1 MNPRNFF
8 AELKRRNVYKVAVA
22 YAVVAWLLI
31 QAASIM
37 FPTFDA
43 PPWVMK
49 VFIAAILSG
58 FPIALILAWAFEL
71 TPEGIVP
78 TEEVAPNE
86 SITHQT
92 GRKLITTTI
101 VVALIAS
108 ALLAWQFLRPR
119 AATTVPSATT
129 STAAPVNPAAPE
141 KSIAVLPFDNLSRD
155 PENAYFA
162 EGIQEEI
169 LTRLAKVA
177 DLKVI
182 SRGSTQRLKSAPDNL
197 PVIAKML
204 GVTNIL
210 EGSVQKSADQVRV
223 NVQLINAMTDAHLWA
238 DTYDRKLTDI
248 FAVES
253 EIAKA
258 IAETLRAKLT
268 GPEQHALSSRP
279 TENAEAHRF
288 YLKGRYYWNQ
298 RSEKGFKK
306 AIEYFKQA
314 IDADPNYA
322 LAYAGIADSYV
333 LLGFHGYGAM
343 APREAYPKAKVA
355 AEKAL
360 QIDETLGEAHAALA
374 NVRENY
380 DWDLV
385 GAEKEYKRAIELN
398 PKYATAH
405 QWYGSHLAVTERY
418 PEAMA
423 QIKQAQELDPL
434 SLIINVNV
442 SWFFYFARQYDDALE
457 QGRKTLDLE
466 PNFAATHWMLGQAYR
481 QKGMYAEAI
490 AEFQMEVV
498 SRSDPLDTAV
508 LGHAYAVAGKRAE
521 AEKILKELTALSK
534 ERYVSPYFIALIY
547 VGLNDKKE
555 AFDWLEKA
563 FADRSAG
570 MVYLKVEPMFDALR
584 ADPRFEALVA
594 KVFAPKNAQVPN

>member
-8 AELKRRNVYKVAVA
+8 AELKRRNVYKVAIA
-22 YAVVAWLLI
+22 YGVVGWLIVQIATQVFPFFDIPNWAVRLVVLATI
-31 QAASIM
+31 
-37 FPTFDA
+37 
-43 PPWVMK
+43 V
-49 VFIAAILSG
+49 G
-58 FPIALILAWAFEL
+58 FPIALVIAWAFEL
-71 TPEGIVP
+71 TPSGLKR
-78 TEEVAPNE
+78 TESTEAKSTRSRSRVWVYVVVIGAAMSLGLFFLGRYTVSRTRLGEDGLPGGASLPN
-86 SITHQT
+86 
-92 GRKLITTTI
+92 
-101 VVALIAS
+101 
-108 ALLAWQFLRPR
+108 
-119 AATTVPSATT
+119 
-129 STAAPVNPAAPE
+129 E
-141 KSIAVLPFDNLSRD
+141 KSIAVLPFDNLSHD

-182 SRGSTQRLKSAPDNL
+182 SRASTQRFKSAPDNL

-238 DTYDRKLTDI
+238 DTYDRKLTDV
-248 FAVES
+248 FQVES

-279 TENAEAHRF
+279 TENAEAHQF
-288 YLKGRYYWNQ
+288 YLKGRYYWNK
-298 RSEKGFKK
+298 RNEEGLKK

-322 LAYAGIADSYV
+322 LAYTGMADSYV

-343 APREAYPKAKVA
+343 PPTEAYPKAKIA

-360 QIDETLGEAHAALA
+360 QIDETLGEAHASLA
-374 NVRENY
+374 NVEENY
-380 DWDLV
+380 DWDLA
-385 GAEKEYKRAIELN
+385 GAEKEYKRALELN

-405 QWYGSHLAVTERY
+405 QWYGELLAVTERY
-418 PEAMA
+418 PEAIA

-434 SLIINVNV
+434 SLIINVNI
-442 SWFFYFARQYDDALE
+442 SWFFYFARQYDNALE
-457 QGRKTLDLE
+457 QCRKTLDLD

-481 QKGMYAEAI
+481 QKGMYEEAI
-490 AEFQMEVV
+490 AEFQKEVV
-498 SRSDPLDTAV
+498 SRGDPVDTAV

-521 AEKILKELTALSK
+521 AEKILKELTELSK
-534 ERYVSPYFIALIY
+534 DRYVSPYFIALIY
-547 VGLNDKKE
+547 VGLNDKDE

-563 FADRSAG
+563 FAERSAG
-570 MVYLKVEPMFDALR
+570 MVYLKVEPMFDPIR
-584 ADPRFEALVA
+584 SDPRFQGLLRRVGLT
-594 KVFAPKNAQVPN
+594 P